1 MLFFIGIITS
11 YQDLIY
17 GKIRNKWIILGLLY
31 GLLIVF
37 LFFIWNLIAQPVTE
51 FYYSTIRGLES
62 DSPLPVFT
70 IQFFYLKTLIINFLI
85 AVIASF
91 LMWHFSAWSA
101 GDAKLFLVF
110 VLLLPLKYYYK
121 TFLPFFPSFV
131 LLVNIF
137 IPVFIFLSIKA
148 LFFCWKLLIKESKE
162 KKILISIKKLIK
174 NNIANV
180 GRLLIIFL
188 TMFFSAQLFQR
199 IINFPFLN
207 NANKQ
212 LTALMIIYL
221 MSFPLTKILK
231 NKKVF
236 LCFIFFFIFILT
248 IGFVYY
254 KEIFIGMFW
263 KVLYMVAFFLVLI
276 GSLRKILDV
285 YIEGRGI
292 KEIKIEDLNPN
303 SQINQELLS
312 DIKKELPEI
321 HKSIQIERYL
331 QPKTLDSIKNFCIN
345 RKNTT
350 IGIYKSFPFAIW
362 MLIGLIITIILKGS
376 LFLLIL

>member
-51 FYYSTIRGLES
+51 FYYSTVRGLQS